1 MSGGFW
7 NSFLCLLIFF
17 CMLHIYHAA
26 YMTSL
31 QQCLLVMPL
40 SEAFG
45 TMLNTT
51 SAAASTA
58 QWRAQFKS
66 CVCTHGILSE
76 NSLTTNLH
84 TDIHNNT
91 NITCLMAN
99 DQDNPR
105 KAGSRTQ
112 RCVTNCWEDNAPM
125 SWAAHAAVMPNCDST
140 NFGANTMKPLTSK
153 PNEIYPWSI

>member
-1 MSGGFW
+1 
-7 NSFLCLLIFF
+7 
-17 CMLHIYHAA
+17 MLHIYHAA

-91 NITCLMAN
+91 NITRLMAN
-99 DQDNPR
+99 DQHNPS
-105 KAGSRTQ
+105 KDGGRTQ
-112 RCVTNCWEDNAPM
+112 RCVTKLLRRQRTNELSSPRSCDAELRLDKFRCKHDE
-125 SWAAHAAVMPNCDST
+125 AAHKQT
-140 NFGANTMKPLTSK
+140 
-153 PNEIYPWSI
+153 